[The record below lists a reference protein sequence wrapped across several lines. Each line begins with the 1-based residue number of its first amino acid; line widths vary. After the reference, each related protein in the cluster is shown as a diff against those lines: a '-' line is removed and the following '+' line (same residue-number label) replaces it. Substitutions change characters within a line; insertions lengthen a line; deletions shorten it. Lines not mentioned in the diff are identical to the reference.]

1 MPYIEMIIDSIRLA
15 KYRAEWLILLREKNG
30 YRYLP
35 VYVSKDSAYVLGKV
49 LEGENPDQITD
60 DDVQR
65 LLSAGDEVTLVID
78 SIDNGVFNADCIVGW
93 QGKVTGVKC
102 SIGKVLAIC
111 TKTCGHILAEES
123 VLEKAGVA
131 AKV

>member
-15 KYRAEWLILLREKNG
+15 KYRDEWLILLREKDG

-49 LEGENPDQITD
+49 LEGESPDQITD

-102 SIGKVLAIC
+102 SIGKALAIC
-111 TKTCGHILAEES
+111 TKTCGHILAEGS

-131 AKV
+131 AKG

>member
-1 MPYIEMIIDSIRLA
+1 MAYVEMIIDSIRLA
-15 KYRAEWLILLREKNG
+15 KYRDEWLILLREKDG
-30 YRYLP
+30 CRYLP
-35 VYVSKDSAYVLGKV
+35 GYVSKDSAYVLGKV
-49 LEGENPDQITD
+49 LEGESPDQITD

-78 SIDNGVFNADCIVGW
+78 SIDNGVFNAECIVGW

-111 TKTCGHILAEES
+111 AKTSGHVLAEES
-123 VLEKAGVA
+123 VLDKAGTA
-131 AKV
+131 AKG